1 MLVLLSMGSKRG
13 KGQIVVSKLRAL
25 LGVGEQAARGEAVE
39 VLVGGHW
46 THMLLTSL
54 HLDRVLVAY
63 LLSKALRYRHT
74 SSARRVW
81 TKNCLLSTSTSA
93 ISIVAQ
99 KGNHRTLLIAR
110 ES

>member
-1 MLVLLSMGSKRG
+1 
-13 KGQIVVSKLRAL
+13 VSKLRAL
-25 LGVGEQAARGEAVE
+25 LGIIEQAAWGEAVE

-54 HLDRVLVAY
+54 HLDRVLEGY
-63 LLSKALRYRHT
+63 LLSKALRYRYT

-81 TKNCLLSTSTSA
+81 AKHCLLATPASA
-93 ISIVAQ
+93 IIIVAQ